1 MNIRAWF
8 FVALSFLILPPLMEA
23 DPADAN
29 PIDTRRRFKVEV
41 TSHDILRRRIDVETT
56 CGNGEG

>member
-1 MNIRAWF
+1 
-8 FVALSFLILPPLMEA
+8 MET

-29 PIDTRRRFKVEV
+29 LIDTRRRFNVEA

-56 CGNGEG
+56 CVNGEG